1 MFKKILIANRG
12 EIALRVIRAC
22 KELGIDTVAVHSDAD
37 ADSLHVKFADESV
50 CIGPS
55 PSNQSYLRVPSI
67 LAAAEITGADA
78 IHPGYGFLAENDH
91 FASVVQSSGLVWIG
105 PQPDVIRRMGDK
117 AQARRMMQEVDVPVI
132 PGSEGVLTSVDEA
145 VGVAREMG
153 FPVIVKAVAG
163 GGGRG
168 MRVAHDAEEL
178 RAAVPT
184 ARAEAEK
191 AFSNPDVYIEKYLA
205 RPRHI
210 EVQLLGDKHGNVVHL
225 GERDCSLQRRHQK
238 LIEESPSPAV
248 DAKLRQRLGETAI
261 RGAQSVDYDSAGT
274 MEFLLNADGRFYFM
288 EMNTRIQ
295 VEHPVTELV
304 TGIDI
309 VKEQIAVAAGE
320 ELGFKQS
327 ALRFT
332 GHAIEVRINAEDPLL
347 GFRPSPGK
355 VEFLHMPGGIGVR
368 IDSHVYQGYE
378 ISPWYD
384 SLIAKLLVHG
394 RDRSEALARLE
405 RALAECLILG
415 IRTTTEFTLDLV
427 RTPMFQTGEVT
438 TRSLESF
445 LDEYDP
451 AAKSV

>member
-12 EIALRVIRAC
+12 EIALRIIRAC
-22 KELGIDTVAVHSDAD
+22 KELGIDTVAVHSEAD

-55 PSNQSYLRVPSI
+55 PSPQSYLKMPNI

-78 IHPGYGFLAENDH
+78 IHPGYGFLAENED
-91 FASVVQSSGLVWIG
+91 FASAVKASGLVWIG
-105 PQPDVIRRMGDK
+105 PRPEVIRQLGDK
-117 AQARRMMQEVDVPVI
+117 AEARRLMRKAGVPVL
-132 PGSEGVLTSVDEA
+132 PGSPGVLAAETEA
-145 VGVAREMG
+145 VEVAVDLG
-153 FPVIVKAVAG
+153 WPVIVKAVAG

-168 MRVAHDAEEL
+168 MRVARDPDEL
-178 RAAVPT
+178 RDALPT

-191 AFSNPDVYIEKYLA
+191 AFGNPDVYLEKYLTQ
-205 RPRHI
+205 PRHVEI
-210 EVQLLGDKHGNVVHL
+210 QLLGDTHGHVIHL

-238 LIEESPSPAV
+238 LVEESPSPAV
-248 DAKLRQRLGETAI
+248 DDVLRRRLGETAV
-261 RGAQSVDYDSAGT
+261 RGARSVGYDSAGT
-274 MEFLLNADGRFYFM
+274 MEFLLDADGKFYFM

-320 ELGFKQS
+320 PLGLKQDDV
-327 ALRFT
+327 RFT
-332 GHAIEVRINAEDPLL
+332 GNAIEVRINAEDPSRD
-347 GFRPSPGK
+347 FRPSPGR

-384 SLIAKLLVHG
+384 SLIAKLIVHG
-394 RDRSEALARLE
+394 RDRAEALARLE
-405 RALAECLILG
+405 RALVECLILG
-415 IRTTTEFTLDLV
+415 ISTTKDFSLELV
-427 RTPMFQTGEVT
+427 RSPMFRTGQVT

-445 LDEYDP
+445 VEEYSP
-451 AAKSV
+451 VGERA